1 MKYLCGLVLW
11 LICVAQVSAAELSIT
26 TLLEAVGKQ
35 PGLQSSQL
43 ETQAAS
49 IQLEQARAEL
59 YPKLSAFGNYERY
72 NSPTNLRPMPPTEV
86 NVAAGDSIPFSEEI
100 ERYGLKVE
108 MPLFVKGLYTLADK
122 VKQSQQASKVGY
134 EINLVTRQAEVVSLD
149 ASLDYVTHLN
159 TAIAARLESLQKA
172 REDLRLAVNNGRT
185 PESELLK
192 METSINVLQ
201 KQQNDLQ
208 IQHLSLVT
216 QLKQLTGIEV
226 DHVIPLTQQRPVVE
240 NGILREKQQLA
251 NVAVTEKEV
260 QRTEDQHYP
269 TVKLVGTI
277 TENYGTAYNTDE
289 SINRSYNYFGINISL
304 PLFDQSLSTSID
316 LAQNHM
322 QREKRRLAQV
332 QIDVAAEAD
341 TLRQQLP
348 ILERSQ
354 ELALKS
360 FDNSKKVLEVAK
372 VAYRNGRI
380 TTEEYLRNE
389 TEVLDTEAAFHQ
401 TNRDRWQVICRQAV
415 LFGDDLTGVVQ

>member
-11 LICVAQVSAAELSIT
+11 LICVTQASAAELNIT
-26 TLLEAVGKQ
+26 TLLEAVRKQ

-43 ETQAAS
+43 ETQAAT

-122 VKQSQQASKVGY
+122 VKQSQQASRVGY

-149 ASLDYVTHLN
+149 ASFDYVTHLN
-159 TAIAARLESLQKA
+159 TAIAARLESLQKT

-192 METSINVLQ
+192 IETSINILQ

-208 IQHLSLVT
+208 IQHLSLAN
-216 QLKQLTGIEV
+216 QLKQSTGIEV
-226 DHVIPLTQQRPVVE
+226 DHVIQLTQQRPVVE
-240 NGILREKQQLA
+240 NEILRKKQQLA
-251 NVAVTEKEV
+251 NVAVAEKEV

-289 SINRSYNYFGINISL
+289 SINRNYNYFGINISL

-316 LAQNHM
+316 LAQNQM

-332 QIDVAAEAD
+332 QIDVTAEAD

-360 FDNSKKVLEVAK
+360 LDNSKKVLEIAR

-389 TEVLDTEAAFHQ
+389 TEVLDTEAALHQ